1 MSLEKVKSVMEVP
14 PEAPSKKEPS
24 GESVDDD
31 VEDIQQRKPM

>member
-14 PEAPSKKEPS
+14 PEAQAEMEPS

-31 VEDIQQRKPM
+31 VEDIQQTKPM